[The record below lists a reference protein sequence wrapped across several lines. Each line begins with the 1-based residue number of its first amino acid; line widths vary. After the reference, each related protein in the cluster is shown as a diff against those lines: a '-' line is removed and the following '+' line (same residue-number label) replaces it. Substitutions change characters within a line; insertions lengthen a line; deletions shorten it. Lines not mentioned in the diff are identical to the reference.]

1 MYLFFFI
8 EPQLTNNAYF
18 SKLCCFSVSVYIHNK
33 SICYIDS
40 VTIRPAYTT
49 QTLCKLC
56 FNVVFLFDN
65 KYTTRGFNT
74 FMCDNKGRHTVG
86 DR

>member
-18 SKLCCFSVSVYIHNK
+18 SKLGCSSVSVYIQNK

-40 VTIRPAYTT
+40 VTIKAGIHYT
-49 QTLCKLC
+49 
-56 FNVVFLFDN
+56 
-65 KYTTRGFNT
+65 NT
-74 FMCDNKGRHTVG
+74 VQVML
-86 DR
+86 

>member
-1 MYLFFFI
+1 MNIKHVNIMYLFFSI

-40 VTIRPAYTT
+40 VTIKAGIHYT
-49 QTLCKLC
+49 
-56 FNVVFLFDN
+56 
-65 KYTTRGFNT
+65 NT
-74 FMCDNKGRHTVG
+74 VQVML
-86 DR
+86 